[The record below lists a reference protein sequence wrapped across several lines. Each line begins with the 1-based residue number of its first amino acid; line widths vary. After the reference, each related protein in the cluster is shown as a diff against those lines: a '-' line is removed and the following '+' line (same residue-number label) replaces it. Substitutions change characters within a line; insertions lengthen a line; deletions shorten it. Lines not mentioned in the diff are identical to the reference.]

1 MQYVNAKIPAEVRNA
16 SIAEI
21 EWFHSVGGKDTP
33 AIPAVQAIDV
43 PEKQHLTIDAGASWA
58 RFIIDDSGKSN
69 EELYQE
75 MIDEW
80 NANGYADAVAAI
92 TAKAKEM
99 GL

>member
-1 MQYVNAKIPAEVRNA
+1 M
-16 SIAEI
+16 
-21 EWFHSVGGKDTP
+21 
-33 AIPAVQAIDV
+33 
-43 PEKQHLTIDAGASWA
+43 PEKQNLTIDVGASWA

>member
-1 MQYVNAKIPAEVRNA
+1 MQYVNPKIPSAVRDA

-21 EWFHSVGGKDTP
+21 QWFHSVGGKDTP

-43 PEKQHLTIDAGASWA
+43 GASWA
-58 RFIIDDSGKSN
+58 RFILDDSGKSN

-75 MIDEW
+75 MIAEW
-80 NANGYADAVAAI
+80 NANGCQAAVDAI
-92 TAKAKEM
+92 TAAAKEM